1 MRFVRILSLLVL
13 FSFTLIP
20 AVYAKE
26 GLTVAAGAGYKRL
39 VEQLCTAFTAK
50 TGLPVEQIFG
60 NMGQITAQ
68 AKESSAI
75 DFIMGDKS
83 FLDATTLSFSEE
95 HTIGKGK
102 LIAAVA
108 KGVNIKSLDEL
119 SDPAVTRIA
128 QADSKKAIY
137 GLAATEFF
145 TNKGIGEKIQAKLLV
160 VGTVPQVTAYV
171 VSGEV
176 DIGFIN
182 MTEALAIKEKVGLLI
197 PVDEKLY
204 SAILIVAKRLKQ
216 SPNGKAAGSFVSF
229 LQSEEAQAMI
239 RKQGL

>member
-20 AVYAKE
+20 AGYAKE
-26 GLTVAAGAGYKRL
+26 ELTVAAGAGYKRL

-95 HTIGKGK
+95 HSIG
-102 LIAAVA
+102 
-108 KGVNIKSLDEL
+108 
-119 SDPAVTRIA
+119 
-128 QADSKKAIY
+128 
-137 GLAATEFF
+137 
-145 TNKGIGEKIQAKLLV
+145 
-160 VGTVPQVTAYV
+160 
-171 VSGEV
+171 
-176 DIGFIN
+176 
-182 MTEALAIKEKVGLLI
+182 
-197 PVDEKLY
+197 
-204 SAILIVAKRLKQ
+204 
-216 SPNGKAAGSFVSF
+216 
-229 LQSEEAQAMI
+229 
-239 RKQGL
+239 